1 MDDFIE
7 PVCPASD
14 RIVTIS
20 HGWGTITLALEATE
34 ENYNLADVV
43 GALVRPALLA
53 AGYAESVVEKHVPE
67 VYF

>member
-1 MDDFIE
+1 MDDHIE

-14 RIVTIS
+14 RTVTIS
-20 HGWGTITLALEATE
+20 HRWGTITLTLEGHE

-53 AGYAESVVEKHVPE
+53 AGYAEHVVEKYVPE